1 MTQRRELSK
10 QYKETGPRL
19 GVYAIRNGANEVV
32 LVGASLNVDGAMNRD
47 RFELKNKTHRNK
59 RLLEDW
65 LRWGAD
71 GLRFEVIDTL
81 KKRDDPAFDPQ
92 AELASLL
99 ALWREELDGGRESRV
114 SSSEAFFTASP

>member
-10 QYKETGPRL
+10 QYKETGPRM
-19 GVYAIRNGANEVV
+19 GVYAIRNGAGKVV
-32 LVGASLNVDGAMNRD
+32 FVGASLNVDGAMNRD

-71 GLRFEVIDTL
+71 GLRFEVIDIL

-99 ALWREELDGGRESRV
+99 ALWREELDGQRETGV
-114 SSSEAFFTASP
+114 SSSDAFFTASP

>member
-1 MTQRRELSK
+1 MTHRRELSK
-10 QYKETGPRL
+10 QYKETGPRM
-19 GVYAIRNGANEVV
+19 GVYVIRNKANQVV

-47 RFELKNKTHRNK
+47 RFELRNKTHRNK

-81 KKRDDPAFDPQ
+81 KKRDDAAFDPQ

-99 ALWREELDGGRESRV
+99 ALWREELDGGRESGD
-114 SSSEAFFTASP
+114 SCSEAFFTASP

>member
-1 MTQRRELSK
+1 M
-10 QYKETGPRL
+10 
-19 GVYAIRNGANEVV
+19 GVYAIRNRANEVV

-47 RFELKNKTHRNK
+47 RFELRNQTHRNK

-81 KKRDDPAFDPQ
+81 KNRDDPAFDPQ

-99 ALWREELDGGRESRV
+99 ALWREELGGGRESGD
-114 SSSEAFFTASP
+114 SSSETFFKASP

>member
-10 QYKETGPRL
+10 QYKETGPRM
-19 GVYAIRNGANEVV
+19 GVYAIRNGAGKVV
-32 LVGASLNVDGAMNRD
+32 FVGASLNVDGAMNRD

-65 LRWGAD
+65 LRWGGD

-81 KKRDDPAFDPQ
+81 KKRDDPAFAPE

-99 ALWREELDGGRESRV
+99 ALWREELDGQRETGV
-114 SSSEAFFTASP
+114 SSCDAFFTASP

>member
-10 QYKETGPRL
+10 QYKETGPRM
-19 GVYAIRNGANEVV
+19 GVYAVRNRVNEVV

-47 RFELKNKTHRNK
+47 RFELSNKTHRNK
-59 RLLEDW
+59 RLLGDW

-81 KKRDDPAFDPQ
+81 KKRDDPAFNPQ

-99 ALWREELDGGRESRV
+99 ALWREELDSGRESGGPLRKP
-114 SSSEAFFTASP
+114 SSRQSP

>member
-1 MTQRRELSK
+1 MTHRRELSQ
-10 QYKETGPRL
+10 QYKETGPRM
-19 GVYAIRNGANEVV
+19 GVYAVRNRADEVV

-47 RFELKNKTHRNK
+47 RFELRNKTHRNR
-59 RLLEDW
+59 RLLQDW

-71 GLRFEVIDTL
+71 GLRFEVVDTL

-99 ALWREELDGGRESRV
+99 ALWREELGGGRERGD
-114 SSSEAFFTASP
+114 SSFETFSKASP